1 MLQKKLAICAMVGM
15 LLITSCTSTQFI
27 KIQQEQAE
35 NFTHPS
41 LRKFVADPKNKG
53 ASVVV
58 RDPNVTRDGVST
70 SESTNRLSAL
80 IERGL
85 MKKGYIARDRKLFD
99 NAVAKMG
106 DNSDY
111 VALREKTG
119 TDLLFEITHFGWDE
133 YVVKEAYQK
142 NKKVPL
148 KSKKKKVSIS
158 LYGFSIE
165 IKVILLQD
173 NLIAGTYK
181 YFYTPCSNKD
191 GGCEIVSYT
200 TDKRGSRLVY
210 KYPKSDKEEIINVG
224 QEESSRKESLMEKWD
239 KQLSAFISNVVVPS
253 MFKEMGEK

>member
-1 MLQKKLAICAMVGM
+1 MAGM
-15 LLITSCTSTQFI
+15 LLITSCTSSKLFI
-27 KIQQEQAE
+27 KIPQERAE

-41 LRKFVADPKNKG
+41 LRKFVTNPENKG

-58 RDPNVTRDGVST
+58 RDPNVTKDGAST
-70 SESTNRLSAL
+70 SGDTYRLSAL

-85 MKKGYIARDRKLFD
+85 MKKGYITRDRKLFD
-99 NAVAKMG
+99 NAVAKMEN
-106 DNSDY
+106 NSDY

-133 YVVKEAYQK
+133 YVVKEAYKK
-142 NKKVPL
+142 NEKVPF
-148 KSKKKKVSIS
+148 KSKKENVYIP
-158 LYGFSIE
+158 LVGFSIE

-181 YFYTPCSNKD
+181 YFYTPCSSKD
-191 GGCEIVSYT
+191 GGCEVVDWT
-200 TDKRGSRLVY
+200 TDKRGSQLVY

-224 QEESSRKESLMEKWD
+224 QEESSRKISLAEKLD
-239 KQLSAFISNVVVPS
+239 KELSEFISNVVVPS